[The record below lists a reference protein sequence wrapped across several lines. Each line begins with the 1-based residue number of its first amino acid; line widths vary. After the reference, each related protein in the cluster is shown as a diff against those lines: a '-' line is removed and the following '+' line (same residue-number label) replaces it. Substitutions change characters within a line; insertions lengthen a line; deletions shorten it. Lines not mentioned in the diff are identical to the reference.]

1 MADMDPG
8 LPHCVRLLNH
18 LQGNQIV
25 VQFSFNF
32 LRKLRKGV
40 GVKFHGLRN
49 IKFSSFLNFREDD
62 RLLRF
67 ATAYSVVIHQVKAI
81 RSCASKDVKTDHS
94 FAPLH
99 NQDTDK
105 GLESK
110 MLKSERSL
118 IRHYVVTV

>member
-25 VQFSFNF
+25 LQFAFNF
-32 LRKLRKGV
+32 LRKLYKGV
-40 GVKFHGLRN
+40 SIKFHGFRN
-49 IKFSSFLNFREDD
+49 IKFSSFLNFRENDL
-62 RLLRF
+62 LLRF
-67 ATAYSVVIHQVKAI
+67 STAYSVVIHQVKAI
-81 RSCASKDVKTDHS
+81 RSCCASKDVKTDHS

-105 GLESK
+105 GLEWIHFGNCWDEV
-110 MLKSERSL
+110 MLSAQ
-118 IRHYVVTV
+118 